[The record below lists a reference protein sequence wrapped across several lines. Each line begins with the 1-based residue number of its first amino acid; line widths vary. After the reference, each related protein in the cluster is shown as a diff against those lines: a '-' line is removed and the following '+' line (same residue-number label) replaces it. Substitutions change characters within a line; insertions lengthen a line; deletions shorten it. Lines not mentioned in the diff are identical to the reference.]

1 MVVVYGI
8 VLVTAL
14 LVWWLARTDAPLPG
28 FLESVVE
35 NKRESTPPAA
45 IALRQGMPERDVVAL
60 LGHPVS
66 RELGATNWQYGT
78 SWVGFKCPQVVDGKA
93 PPLHP
98 LKASQSSP
106 PGPAATSGAYAGGIG
121 STHDETP
128 DPKPHFHRTFPLQ
141 KKKKTK

>member
-45 IALRQGMPERDVVAL
+45 IALRHGMPERDVAAL

-66 RELGATNWQYGT
+66 RELGGTHWPDGT
-78 SWVGFKCPQVVDGKA
+78 SWVRFECAQGVDLYTS
-93 PPLHP
+93 PLHP
-98 LKASQSSP
+98 LQASLSRP
-106 PGPAATSGAYAGGIG
+106 PVQPA
-121 STHDETP
+121 TP
-128 DPKPHFHRTFPLQ
+128 A
-141 KKKKTK
+141 